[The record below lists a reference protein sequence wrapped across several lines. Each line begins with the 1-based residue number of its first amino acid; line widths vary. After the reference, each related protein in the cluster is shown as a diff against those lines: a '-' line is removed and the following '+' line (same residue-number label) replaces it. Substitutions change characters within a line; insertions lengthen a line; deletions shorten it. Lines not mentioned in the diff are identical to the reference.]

1 MKEKLQKLKVKIS
14 GFKFRDMLSFKN
26 LPLRR
31 DKAIDEAPETEINT
45 DFPINNNARLI
56 HPAVQQMVISGI
68 DRHEGSGA
76 VSLLLSKEDGTP
88 AAWFR
93 AGQYVSVKL
102 RIGESCVTRPYSISS
117 SPKLTEDGR
126 IRITVKE
133 TPGGFVSGHIMNRL
147 KEGDRVL
154 VSGPEGQ
161 FYHDGLRDSRN
172 VVAVAGGSGITP
184 FLSMAYAIRDGLEDF
199 NLTILYGSRTEGS
212 ILFRHELE
220 SITEATDRVRV
231 VHVLSDEKKDGFENG
246 FITADLIRKH
256 APEDYSLFICG
267 PDALYRHM
275 ESVVSELSL
284 PKRRVRR
291 EIIGVSGTSV
301 SKADEEPEVFHHLT
315 VIQGPETFTAEASSR
330 ETLLV
335 ALERAGIKAPAKCRS
350 GECGWCRSKV
360 ISGSHIVSGQN
371 DFRRRKDRDTG
382 HIHPCVTFPASDI
395 VLEIPRGETDVD
407 S

>member
-1 MKEKLQKLKVKIS
+1 MKEKLQKLKVRIS
-14 GFKFRDMLSFKN
+14 SFKFKDMLLFKN

-31 DKAIDEAPETEINT
+31 DKAIDEAPEDEINT
-45 DFPINNNARLI
+45 SFPINNNARII
-56 HPAVQQMVISGI
+56 HPAVQQMVISEI
-68 DRHEGSGA
+68 KRHEGSGA
-76 VSLLLSKEDGTP
+76 ISLLLSKEDGT
-88 AAWFR
+88 ASAWFR

-117 SPKLTEDGR
+117 SPSLTKDGKLC
-126 IRITVKE
+126 ITVKE
-133 TPGGFVSGHIMNRL
+133 KTGGFVSDYIMNRL
-147 KEGDRVL
+147 KEGDKVL

-161 FYHDGLRDSRN
+161 FYHDSLRDSQN

-199 NLTILYGSRTEGS
+199 NLTIFYGSRTEGS
-212 ILFRHELE
+212 ILFRHELAT
-220 SITEATDRVRV
+220 ITEATDKVRV
-231 VHVLSDEKKDGFENG
+231 VHVLSDEAKDGLEHG

-275 ESVVSELSL
+275 EDVISELGL
-284 PKRRVRR
+284 PRRKVRR
-291 EIIGVSGTSV
+291 EIIGVSGTTV
-301 SKADEEPEVFHHLT
+301 SGPEEAEVFHHLT
-315 VIQGPETFTAEASSR
+315 VIQGPETFNAEASSR

-335 ALERAGIKAPAKCRS
+335 AFERAGIKAPAKCRS

-360 ISGSHIVSGQN
+360 ISGTYVVSGQN

-382 HIHPCVTFPASDI
+382 HIHPCVTFPASDM
-395 VLEIPRGETDVD
+395 VLEIPRGETVAD